1 MEYRTG
7 STGHSEHKIKLFSGP
22 GTRRWRRYDIS
33 AVPSIKGVRSNSGT
47 RIRIVNIS
55 RGGALLQTNER
66 TALRKMIQ
74 LNLETAEGT
83 MQLGGLVLRSSVSFL
98 KGMPHYQAAIVFDHP
113 LQIFDELQRS
123 TAGTSQTRALESPK
137 SGMLPPDISESIYK
151 SIQAE
156 DSSIISAFLA
166 IGLYNARD
174 SELDEMF
181 KMNDW

>member
-7 STGHSEHKIKLFSGP
+7 STGHSEQKIKLFSGP
-22 GTRRWRRYDIS
+22 GTRRWPRFTIS
-33 AVPSIKGVRSNSGT
+33 EMPSITGVRSNSGA

-66 TALRKMIQ
+66 TALRMKIQ
-74 LNLETAEGT
+74 LKLDTAEGT
-83 MQLGGLVLRSSVSFL
+83 MQLSSFVLRSSVSFL

-113 LQIFDELQRS
+113 LQMFDDLQRS

-137 SGMLPPDISESIYK
+137 SGAFPSDSSESLYE

-166 IGLYNARD
+166 IGLCNARD